1 MNEINKYNAQEE
13 MLKVI
18 NHRIDK
24 KQIYDDMIGEKSGHV
39 TASELNISMMWSL

>member
-1 MNEINKYNAQEE
+1 MNEINNHNAQEE

-24 KQIYDDMIGEKSGHV
+24 KQICDTMIGYKNGHV
-39 TASELNISMMWSL
+39 TSSELNTSIMRSL

>member
-24 KQIYDDMIGEKSGHV
+24 KQICNNVVCDNDEHATMNK
-39 TASELNISMMWSL
+39 